1 MVDFEIVI
9 RAANAIMNGCG
20 ESGKCR
26 GGEEVLVALIFCFS
40 CRIVWLVVV
49 AVVVVFL
56 PIQTFCAKSSL
67 C

>member
-26 GGEEVLVALIFCFS
+26 GGEEALVALIFLFFLQDC
-40 CRIVWLVVV
+40 V
-49 AVVVVFL
+49 ARCCCCGIL
-56 PIQTFCAKSSL
+56 THTDIL

>member
-26 GGEEVLVALIFCFS
+26 GGEEELVALIFLFFLQDC
-40 CRIVWLVVV
+40 V
-49 AVVVVFL
+49 ARCCCCCGVL
-56 PIQTFCAKSSL
+56 THTDIL